1 MKLDDTFLIC
11 RHALNERNRKIFQQY
26 KVEVEDMDL
35 GKEFEKMEKNQLYIP
50 LAKIADGVNEKTILI
65 LQ

>member
-11 RHALNERNRKIFQQY
+11 RHALNERNRKIFRQY

-35 GKEFEKMEKNQLYIP
+35 GKEFEKMEKISCIFL
-50 LAKIADGVNEKTILI
+50 
-65 LQ
+65 

>member
-1 MKLDDTFLIC
+1 
-11 RHALNERNRKIFQQY
+11 
-26 KVEVEDMDL
+26 MDL